1 MTDKEKYNSHDRW
14 QETRGMFGH
23 LPPDNSP
30 GLLVCP
36 LRLALNARNGAMC
49 NKEKCAWWNE
59 EKGRCGV
66 IK

>member
-1 MTDKEKYNSHDRW
+1 MSYKDECYSHAKW
-14 QETRGMFGH
+14 QETRGMFNR

-36 LRLALNARNGAMC
+36 LRLALNGRNAATC